1 MAGHHDDQTPNKG
14 SDIRLNVP
22 TGKAGMR
29 FLLSESHAAFDLVQ
43 YCLYYCATVSV
54 IAISQLCVN
63 VFSLDNVAMATDSAG
78 YVANGNS
85 VCWCER
91 GNN

>member
-14 SDIRLNVP
+14 SDIQLKVP
-22 TGKAGMR
+22 TVKSGMI
-29 FLLSESHAAFDLVQ
+29 FLLSESHTAIDLVQ
-43 YCLYYCATVSV
+43 YYLYYCVSV
-54 IAISQLCVN
+54 IAISQLCV
-63 VFSLDNVAMATDSAG
+63 VVCSLDNVAMATYSAG
-78 YVANGNS
+78 YVANGNC